1 MASTTFSVR
10 LDPDIKEQM
19 AQLAQATGRS
29 ANFLFNEAAREY
41 LEKER
46 WQIADIEQGLREL
59 EAGDVATPEEADAVF
74 ERITT
79 AEAMEHA
86 RARVATEQ
94 W

>member
-10 LDPDIKEQM
+10 LDPEAKTQM
-19 AQLAQATGRS
+19 AELARATGRS
-29 ANFLFNEAAREY
+29 TNFLFNEAVREY

-59 EAGDVATPEEADAVF
+59 EGGDIATAEEADAVF

-79 AEAMEHA
+79 PEALQRA
-86 RARVATEQ
+86 RAAVASEQ

>member
-1 MASTTFSVR
+1 MVSTTFSVR
-10 LDPDIKEQM
+10 LDPEAKTQM
-19 AQLAQATGRS
+19 AELARATGRS
-29 ANFLFNEAAREY
+29 TNFLFNEAVREY

-59 EAGDVATPEEADAVF
+59 EAGDIATEEEADAVF

-79 AEAMEHA
+79 QEALQRA
-86 RARVATEQ
+86 RAAVASER